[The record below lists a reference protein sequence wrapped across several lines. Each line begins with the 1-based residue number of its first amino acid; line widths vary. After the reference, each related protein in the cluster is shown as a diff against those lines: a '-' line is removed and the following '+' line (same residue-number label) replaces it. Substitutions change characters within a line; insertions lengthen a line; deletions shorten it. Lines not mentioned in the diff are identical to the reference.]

1 MEIVKRVGYEIIA
14 ESSHLGVIKHMDM
27 MRSQE
32 KKEEQDNYTP
42 YEHLRTVVE
51 NSDFYALEYKVDI
64 ERDILGKQ

>member
-1 MEIVKRVGYEIIA
+1 MEIVKKVCLDISVER
-14 ESSHLGVIKHMDM
+14 SHLGVVKHMDM

-32 KKEEQDNYTP
+32 QKEEQDNYTP

-51 NSDFYALEYKVDI
+51 NSDFYTLEYKIDI